1 MKLYRTPTGH
11 WAGTKDEAITIA
23 KAHNTTYWQYDVP
36 YDKAGLLA
44 FLNGFKVG
52 ATIAPEDTVDEE
64 PFVIV
69 RTPVFVKPSEVTR
82 SSPQKMQDRM
92 ELEDAILTAPLDT
105 AVALAELVMCRIRD
119 FTKGK

>member
-11 WAGTKDEAITIA
+11 WAGTKDEAITIS
-23 KAHNTTYWQYDVP
+23 KAHDTTYEQYDVP

-52 ATIAPEDTVDEE
+52 AVPTSNNQTDDTQ
-64 PFVIV
+64 FVVV

-82 SSPQKMQDRM
+82 SHPQKIWDRM
-92 ELEDAILTAPLDT
+92 ELEDAIMDAPLDT
-105 AVALAELVMCRIRD
+105 AIALAELVMSRIRD
-119 FTKGK
+119 FVQRK

>member
-11 WAGTKDEAITIA
+11 WAGTKDEAIVIA
-23 KAHNTTYWQYDVP
+23 KAHDTTYEQYDVP

-44 FLNGFKVG
+44 FLNGYKVG
-52 ATIAPEDTVDEE
+52 AVPTSSGPTDDTD
-64 PFVIV
+64 FVVV
-69 RTPVFVKPSEVTR
+69 RSPVFVKPSEVTR
-82 SSPQKMQDRM
+82 SHSQKIWDRM
-92 ELEDAILTAPLDT
+92 ELEDAILAAPLDT

>member
-23 KAHNTTYWQYDVP
+23 KAHDTTYEQYDVP

-52 ATIAPEDTVDEE
+52 AVSTPPSQTDDTQ
-64 PFVIV
+64 FVVV

-82 SSPQKMQDRM
+82 SHPQKIWDRM
-92 ELEDAILTAPLDT
+92 ELEDAIMDAPLDT
-105 AVALAELVMCRIRD
+105 AIALAELVMSRIRD
-119 FTKGK
+119 FVQRK

>member
-23 KAHNTTYWQYDVP
+23 KAHDTTYEQYDVP

-52 ATIAPEDTVDEE
+52 AEQTSQAPVPAPT
-64 PFVIV
+64 P
-69 RTPVFVKPSEVTR
+69 TPVVFAETVHQKQLHRMAVEDFILE
-82 SSPQKMQDRM
+82 SS
-92 ELEDAILTAPLDT
+92 LDT
-105 AVALAELVMCRIRD
+105 ALALNELVMCRMRD
-119 FTKGK
+119 FVRGK

>member
-23 KAHNTTYWQYDVP
+23 KVHDTAYEQYDVP

-52 ATIAPEDTVDEE
+52 ATPAANSPVDDE

-69 RTPVFVKPSEVTR
+69 RKPVFVKPSEVTS
-82 SSPQKMQDRM
+82 SSPQKIQDRM
-92 ELEDAILTAPLDT
+92 ELEDAILAAPLDT

>member
-23 KAHNTTYWQYDVP
+23 KVHDTTYEQYDVP

-52 ATIAPEDTVDEE
+52 AVSTPTSQTDDNQV
-64 PFVIV
+64 VLV

-82 SSPQKMQDRM
+82 SHSQKIWDRM
-92 ELEDAILTAPLDT
+92 ELEDAILEAPLDT

>member
-23 KAHNTTYWQYDVP
+23 KAHDTTYEQYDVP

-52 ATIAPEDTVDEE
+52 AVPTSNSQTDDTQ
-64 PFVIV
+64 FVVV

-82 SSPQKMQDRM
+82 SHPQKIWDRM
-92 ELEDAILTAPLDT
+92 ELEDAIMDAPLDT
-105 AVALAELVMCRIRD
+105 AIALAELVMSRIRD
-119 FTKGK
+119 FVQRK

>member
-23 KAHNTTYWQYDVP
+23 KAHDTTYEQYDVP

-44 FLNGFKVG
+44 FLNGFQVG
-52 ATIAPEDTVDEE
+52 ATSAANSPVDEE
-64 PFVIV
+64 PFVVV
-69 RTPVFVKPSEVTR
+69 RSPVFVKRSEVTR
-82 SSPQKMQDRM
+82 TASQKLWDRM
-92 ELEDAILTAPLDT
+92 ELEDAILEAPLDT